1 MNRSRV
7 SFAPKTVEPCDSQS
21 HVPIGA
27 AERQALETHSRLWPV
42 GTHPPVRK
50 NLLHSHGRVLRHHS
64 ISHSGGKSVNAS
76 PSKLLYRIASGL
88 LLFFAIGHTLGFR
101 RTDPGWGVDSLV
113 ASMRTIRFD
122 VQGFSRTYYDL
133 FVGAGFT
140 VGVFLLFAAVLAW
153 QLGGLKRETLRDMP
167 VVTWALAMVFVGV
180 TVLSWKYLFLVPVI
194 LSALISL
201 CLIIAAWL
209 AGKQGSEQV

>member
-1 MNRSRV
+1 VCCDTVAETGDRGALRRPVTRSHSGRGNA
-7 SFAPKTVEPCDSQS
+7 SLRDPLATPADEAPIRQSEKTCYTR
-21 HVPIGA
+21 A
-27 AERQALETHSRLWPV
+27 A
-42 GTHPPVRK
+42 
-50 NLLHSHGRVLRHHS
+50 VLRHDS
-64 ISHSGGKSVNAS
+64 ISRPGGKFVNAS

-101 RTDPGWGVDSLV
+101 QTDPGWGVDSLV

-153 QLGGLKRETLRDMP
+153 QLGGLRRETLRDMP

-209 AGKQGSEQV
+209 AGKQGNEQV